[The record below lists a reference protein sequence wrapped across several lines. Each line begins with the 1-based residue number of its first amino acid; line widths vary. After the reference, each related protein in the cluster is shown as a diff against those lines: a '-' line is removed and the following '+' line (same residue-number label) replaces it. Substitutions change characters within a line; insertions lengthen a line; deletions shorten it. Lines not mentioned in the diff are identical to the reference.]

1 MTITDLPLASVLP
14 GASAG
19 TGTAAGEIAREHG
32 QWQSFARVQS
42 PVMCCMIPPPACAA
56 EPMTEMQVGRNA
68 VSSKIAAA
76 AGSVKEV
83 GKVVAGVVKST
94 VMDIAG
100 SGVKQGT

>member
-1 MTITDLPLASVLP
+1 
-14 GASAG
+14 
-19 TGTAAGEIAREHG
+19 
-32 QWQSFARVQS
+32 
-42 PVMCCMIPPPACAA
+42 
-56 EPMTEMQVGRNA
+56 MTEMQVGRNA